1 MSDKANKAKPKVER
15 VARLEGVTTYRDP
28 RDGFSLGSSI
38 GITDQDVAA
47 AIALSRAK
55 KPDGSVDKNDV
66 GPECLETFFGS
77 TQRHRRLLVNSYLRA
92 TSDPGEAFTHTIIR
106 RMAAT
111 LSAQRLAGMTFSRA
125 QWSEYAYIVRCRRET
140 LEDESRKA
148 LYWFQDRGKEARVRF
163 QEVLET
169 RLDLDAIETAAAWQ
183 EMRDAKDREER
194 IKAKLYK
201 RAS

>member
-1 MSDKANKAKPKVER
+1 MNDKADKRKPRTER
-15 VARLEGVTTYRDP
+15 MARLEGSTTYRDP
-28 RDGFSLGSSI
+28 RDGFSMGSAI
-38 GITDQDVAA
+38 TITDQDVAA
-47 AIALSRAK
+47 ALALSRATK
-55 KPDGSVDKNDV
+55 EDGKVDKNDV

-77 TQRHRRLLVNSYLRA
+77 TQRHRRLLVNAYLRA
-92 TSDPGEAFTHTIIR
+92 THDNAEAFTHTIIR

-125 QWSEYAYIVRCRRET
+125 QWAEYAYIVRCRRET

-148 LYWFQDRGKEARVRF
+148 LYWYQDRGKEARARF
-163 QEVLET
+163 QSALET
-169 RLDLDAIETAAAWQ
+169 NREFEAIETAASWQ

-194 IKAKLYK
+194 IKAKLFK